1 MEFIVKDMIVSSIA
15 SKVYTYK
22 TLDNVELTIYNTD
35 DTNTFDLTIIEKG
48 ENGETHTW
56 TVGTGEQL
64 VKVFKPLDTVTITNT
79 SGVTFKYIASVGV

>member
-1 MEFIVKDMIVSSIA
+1 MEFIVKDMIVSSIT

-35 DTNTFDLTIIEKG
+35 DTNTFDLTIVEKG

-56 TVGTGEQL
+56 TVGTDEQL